1 MNRFLKSRKGAMQ
14 FSESLALK
22 AVSLLLALILW
33 ITILGFKREELKKNV
48 KFEPL
53 LPPGVVL
60 TNKIPQYIQFTLSGP
75 RVLLKD
81 IEKKTQPIRP
91 DLRHTHDN
99 TVVLSISEDLIP

>member
-1 MNRFLKSRKGAMQ
+1 MTFARMKRRIVTGMNRIRINNKGSIA

-33 ITILGFKREELKKNV
+33 ITILGFKREEMKKNV

-60 TNKIPQYIQFTLSGP
+60 VNKIPQFIQFTLSGP

-91 DLRHTHDN
+91 DLR
-99 TVVLSISEDLIP
+99 